1 MLFSIG
7 SMLYL
12 LHPFSYWII
21 TKQYLSSDYK
31 LPFSSTRLIRPLALI
46 LNQTIKGLFQAKF
59 HNFIWSI
66 VEVNL
71 VQTKSVSAV
80 TFLIRGTLETRFLVF
95 FIHLLFTLPL
105 NHYLMGFL
113 MQAVVRVPNS
123 CGIAPWNEYMY
134 ISEALLKIGQP
145 TKCWILSNDPQMW
158 VQKKFQIYKMKE
170 ILL

>member
-1 MLFSIG
+1 MCKVKVANKSVSVKNKILKHPMLFSIG

-12 LHPFSYWII
+12 LDRFSYWII

-46 LNQTIKGLFQAKF
+46 LNQTIKGLFHAKF

-71 VQTKSVSAV
+71 VQTKSVSPV

-95 FIHLLFTLPL
+95 LPL
-105 NHYLMGFL
+105 IVYAASEPLFNGIFN
-113 MQAVVRVPNS
+113 AS
-123 CGIAPWNEYMY
+123 C
-134 ISEALLKIGQP
+134 
-145 TKCWILSNDPQMW
+145 C
-158 VQKKFQIYKMKE
+158 
-170 ILL
+170 

>member
-1 MLFSIG
+1 MCKVKVANKSVSVKNKILKHPMLFSIG

-46 LNQTIKGLFQAKF
+46 LNQTINGLFQAKF

-71 VQTKSVSAV
+71 VQTKLVSPV
-80 TFLIRGTLETRFLVF
+80 IFLIRGTLETCFLFILVF
-95 FIHLLFTLPL
+95 
-105 NHYLMGFL
+105 
-113 MQAVVRVPNS
+113 
-123 CGIAPWNEYMY
+123 
-134 ISEALLKIGQP
+134 
-145 TKCWILSNDPQMW
+145 LSTYCLRCLW
-158 VQKKFQIYKMKE
+158 TI
-170 ILL
+170 I

>member
-1 MLFSIG
+1 MCKVKVANKSVSVKNKILKYPMLFSIG

-12 LHPFSYWII
+12 LDRFSYWII

-46 LNQTIKGLFQAKF
+46 LNQTIKGLFHAKF

-71 VQTKSVSAV
+71 VQTKSVSPV

-95 FIHLLFTLPL
+95 
-105 NHYLMGFL
+105 
-113 MQAVVRVPNS
+113 
-123 CGIAPWNEYMY
+123 
-134 ISEALLKIGQP
+134 
-145 TKCWILSNDPQMW
+145 LSTYCLRCLW
-158 VQKKFQIYKMKE
+158 TI
-170 ILL
+170 I